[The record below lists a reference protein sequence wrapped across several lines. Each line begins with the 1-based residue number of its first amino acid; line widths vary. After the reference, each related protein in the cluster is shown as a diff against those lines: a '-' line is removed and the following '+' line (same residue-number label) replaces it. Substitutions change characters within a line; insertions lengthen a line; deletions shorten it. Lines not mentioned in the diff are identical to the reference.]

1 MNKQEFLKD
10 LKELLIKHGLN
21 SIGGTYDGDTY
32 GTYDDRFVVYDKATN
47 TEIFI
52 DHGTIIDVYD
62 INQLLD

>member
-21 SIGGTYDGDTY
+21 SIGGTYDGDKY

-47 TEIFI
+47 TEIII
-52 DHGTIIDVYD
+52 DHGTTIDVYD
-62 INQLLD
+62 IEQLLD